1 MAIIDGPDTSAQRT
15 VTDNHF
21 CPYCGHAA
29 ADGRFCPSCGSDLYE
44 VTQQMPPT
52 GPPPPPRYEQA
63 AQPQY
68 APPPPP
74 PPQATATATERHP
87 NSRLAVIVAAAAFGL
102 AAIAAAVILILSATS
117 GSSGTSYR
125 DKLSSALSP
134 VLAANTTLSQ
144 SLQGLSGSQTQ
155 TAKGATTQAQQA
167 VAQARG
173 AVAVL
178 SVPSSDQQLSQQV
191 QQALAQESSY
201 LQSVQDALNNPS
213 ASGQLQTEAGNTS
226 AALVPLNAVAP
237 GIGSSL
243 NATST
248 LVSWAAGRVAASNR
262 HKRQARPTRI
272 TIVQPSPPVA
282 QPQPQPPVATTK
294 DCGNGVSANQNTSC
308 AFALNVKAAWEAAPG
323 VNNTVQVYSPVT
335 GQTYTMNCTQAG
347 SGITCSGGN
356 NASVSWQ

>member
-21 CPYCGHAA
+21 CPHCGHAA

-44 VTQQMPPT
+44 VTQQMPPAA
-52 GPPPPPRYEQA
+52 PPPPRYEQA

-68 APPPPP
+68 AASP
-74 PPQATATATERHP
+74 PPQATATERHP
-87 NSRLAVIVAAAAFGL
+87 HSRVAVIVAAAAFGL
-102 AAIAAAVILILSATS
+102 AAIAAALILILSASS
-117 GSSGTSYR
+117 GSGGTSYR
-125 DKLSSALSP
+125 DKLASSLSP

-144 SLQGLSGSQTQ
+144 SLQSLSGNETQ
-155 TAKGATTQAQQA
+155 TAKTATTQAQQA
-167 VAQARG
+167 VTQARG

-178 SVPSSDQQLSQQV
+178 SVPSGDQQLSQQV
-191 QQALAQESSY
+191 QQGLAQESSY
-201 LQSVQDALNNPS
+201 LQSVQDALNTPAS

-226 AALVPLNAVAP
+226 AALVPLNEVAP

-262 HKRQARPTRI
+262 HRPAPGPTRI
-272 TIVQPSPPVA
+272 TIVQPNPPVP
-282 QPQPQPPVATTK
+282 QPQPQVATTK